1 MIMGEKKIFHL
12 ELKADKRHRYYGS
25 LSALFKNNTGLSVSK
40 FTLDRW
46 DWSNSF
52 ENDVCIIRKS
62 MMVLSSRA
70 AKKRPAK
77 KRKNDH

>member
-1 MIMGEKKIFHL
+1 MKKIFHL
-12 ELKADKRHRYYGS
+12 ELKSANLHKYYGS
-25 LSALFKNNTGLSVSK
+25 LSALFKNNKGLSVSK

-46 DWSNSF
+46 DWSNDF

-62 MMVLSSRA
+62 VMILSSRT

-77 KRKNDH
+77 KRKNST